1 MNGFSESSLIIES
14 SDAVTKNV
22 PFQVEALRPRRIRTP
37 MHSASVRKP
46 TVVDSRINSLKIL
59 ALTLL
64 REIESL
70 ERQSDNETP
79 ADINLQDEVR
89 HFEAEL
95 IRSALIRTGGRQ
107 RRAARLLGMKVT
119 TLNTRIR
126 RYGIVLNDDELN
138 IKNGSGSPQ
147 RVN

>member
-1 MNGFSESSLIIES
+1 MNSFNDSSVVVES

-22 PFQVEALRPRRIRTP
+22 PFEAEVLRLRRIRHP
-37 MHSASVRKP
+37 GPSASLRNP
-46 TVVDSRINSLKIL
+46 TVLDSRINSLKIL

-64 REIESL
+64 REIETL
-70 ERQSDNETP
+70 ERQSGSDAP
-79 ADINLQDEVR
+79 ADLNLQDEVR

-119 TLNTRIR
+119 TMNTKIR
-126 RYGIVLNDDELN
+126 RYRILLSDDELR
-138 IKNGSGSPQ
+138 NGSEIPQ
-147 RVN
+147 QIN